1 MVANVNTVVTP
12 IDKARQAAAEKA
24 APAKAVSGEGKPVPE
39 SGNSRPVAKPA
50 DFQESIQKTVEQ
62 ISEFVSANARG
73 LRFRVDDASGH
84 TVVTVLN
91 PNNGE
96 IIRQIPSEEFLQ
108 IASELRRFGEAHFVD
123 EEA

>member
-12 IDKARQAAAEKA
+12 IDKSRQAAAEQ
-24 APAKAVSGEGKPVPE
+24 APAKAVAGDGKAVPE
-39 SGNSRPVAKPA
+39 TGNSQPVVEPA
-50 DFQESIQKTVEQ
+50 DIRESIEKTVEQ

-96 IIRQIPSEEFLQ
+96 VIRQIPSEEFLQ
-108 IASELRRFGEAHFVD
+108 IASELRRFGEAHLVD
-123 EEA
+123 VEA